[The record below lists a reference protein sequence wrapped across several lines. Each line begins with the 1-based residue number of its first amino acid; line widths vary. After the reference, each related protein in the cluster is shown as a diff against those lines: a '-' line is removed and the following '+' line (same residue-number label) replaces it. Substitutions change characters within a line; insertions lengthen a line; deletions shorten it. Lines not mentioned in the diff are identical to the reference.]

1 MENLIITK
9 IVQKIKFEEDWGEL
23 EAKNSFQDNH
33 RESYEAQSS
42 FRVKLG
48 SAGKF

>member
-9 IVQKIKFEEDWGEL
+9 IVQKIKFEEDCDEL

-33 RESYEAQSS
+33 RESYEARSS
-42 FRVKLG
+42 FSVKLG